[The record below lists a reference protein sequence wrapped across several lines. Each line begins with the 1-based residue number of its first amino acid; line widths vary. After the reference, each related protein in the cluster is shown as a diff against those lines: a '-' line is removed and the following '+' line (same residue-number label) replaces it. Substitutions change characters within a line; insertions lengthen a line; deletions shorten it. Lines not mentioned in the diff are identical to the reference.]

1 MAVDLKRTV
10 PAATSIEHRKSKPKP
25 NGSLIHPRMTAAK
38 VGGEVLRHAVLILA
52 SVIMILPFLWMI
64 LSSFKPGD
72 EIFTS
77 SFFALPSHWVWKNY
91 VTAWHAAPFGRFFL
105 NSLIIAIGVV
115 VGQILTCSFAAYAL
129 TWVNLW
135 GRKFWFLFIIATTMI
150 PFESTIIP
158 SYLVVKQLGWMNSYA
173 GLIAPG
179 ITSVFGIF
187 LLRQF
192 FLTVPRE
199 LFEAA
204 RMDGC
209 THFGMLFR
217 VILPLS
223 KTVLATMSLF
233 AFLHAWNSYLWPL
246 MITNSTD
253 MRTVQIGLRYM
264 INVELGTQW
273 PSLMAA
279 STLIILPVL
288 IVFLLLQ
295 KYFIRGV
302 MQSGIKA

>member
-1 MAVDLKRTV
+1 MNTKVAVSGMADLERSGAANKKPEGNILLKRKALT
-10 PAATSIEHRKSKPKP
+10 
-25 NGSLIHPRMTAAK
+25 GLIGALLK
-38 VGGEVLRHAVLILA
+38 HAVLLVA
-52 SVIMILPFLWMI
+52 SVVMILPFIWMI
-64 LSSFKPGD
+64 TSSFKPGD

-77 SFFALPSHWVWKNY
+77 SFLALPSRWVWGNY
-91 VTAWHAAPFGRFFL
+91 KAAWHAAPFGRFFL
-105 NSLIIAIGVV
+105 NSSIIAVGVV
-115 VGQILTCSFAAYAL
+115 VGQLITCSFAAYAL

-135 GRKFWFLFIIATTMI
+135 GRRFLFLFIVATTMI

-158 SYLVVKQLGWMNSYA
+158 SYLVIKQLGWMNSYI
-173 GLIAPG
+173 GLIAPSL
-179 ITSVFGIF
+179 TSVFGIF

-192 FLTVPRE
+192 FLTVPKD

-204 RMDGC
+204 KMDGC
-209 THFGMLFR
+209 THFGILFR
-217 VILPLS
+217 IMLPLS

-246 MITNSTD
+246 MITSSAS

-273 PSLMAA
+273 PLLMAA
-279 STLIILPVL
+279 STFIILPVL
-288 IVFLLLQ
+288 TFFLLMQ